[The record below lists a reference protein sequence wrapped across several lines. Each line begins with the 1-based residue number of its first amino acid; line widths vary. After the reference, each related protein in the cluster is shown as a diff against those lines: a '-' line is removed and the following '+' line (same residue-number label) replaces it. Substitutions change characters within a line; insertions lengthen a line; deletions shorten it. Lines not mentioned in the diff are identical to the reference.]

1 MWRNG
6 HAMSERSE
14 QAAALSAP
22 PRLGRRRFSSL
33 LAAALL
39 PALPGAA
46 LSKSMTHPSIKPP
59 RLAQGDV
66 IGLIAPAGRIDGADI
81 DQSIQHVEAL
91 GFRAKPGL
99 YLKEVQG
106 NYAGSVEQRLAD
118 LHRMF
123 LDPEVK
129 AIWCIRGGSGAIGLL
144 RHIDYGLIRA
154 HPKILLGYSDIT
166 ALHLAIRKMTGLVTF
181 HGPVALSTPNDY
193 ANRHLLAVLT
203 DPQPRYTI
211 PMAQENAAHA
221 REAPAYAVRTVH
233 GGVATGTL
241 IGGNLSLVSALAGTP
256 YAADFRNSL
265 LFLEEVNEEPYRIDR
280 WMTQLDLSTGFDR
293 AAGIMIGICEG
304 CEPQG
309 GPGLTLEQALA
320 THLAP
325 LTIPAV
331 SGYSFGHIR
340 HQFTLPVG
348 VRVRLDTG
356 AQTVTLLEPAVS

>member
-1 MWRNG
+1 MRP
-6 HAMSERSE
+6 MSRTH
-14 QAAALSAP
+14 LM
-22 PRLGRRRFSSL
+22 RRRRFIAS
-33 LAAALL
+33 LAATAVL
-39 PALPGAA
+39 PALPTLAYA
-46 LSKSMTHPSIKPP
+46 QSMPHLIKPP
-59 RLAQGDV
+59 RLSQGDV
-66 IGLIAPAGRIDGADI
+66 IGLIAPSGRLDADAIDT
-81 DQSIQHVEAL
+81 SIGHVEAL
-91 GFRAKPGL
+91 GCRAKLGL
-99 YLKEVQG
+99 YLREVQG
-106 NYAGSVEQRLAD
+106 NYAGSVEQRVAD

-129 AIWCIRGGSGAIGLL
+129 AIWCIRGGSGAISLL
-144 RHIDYGLIRA
+144 RHVDYELIRT

-203 DPQPRYTI
+203 DPQPAYVI
-211 PMAQENAAHA
+211 PMSSENAAHA
-221 REAPAYAVRTVH
+221 REAPVYAVNTVH
-233 GGVATGTL
+233 GGVATGPL

-256 YAADFRNSL
+256 YAADFRDSL

-280 WMTQLDLSTGFDR
+280 WMTQLDLAVGFEK
-293 AAGIMIGICEG
+293 AAGVMIGICEH
-304 CEPQG
+304 CQPEG

-325 LTIPAV
+325 LTVPAV

-348 VRVRLDTG
+348 VRARLDTA